1 MIDELE
7 GGSAEIGSDTP
18 STPYS
23 TAAPDDQSPLFQQ
36 RTPTLSGAG
45 TSTTLPDPAP
55 KAAASGAFL
64 CLLASLF
71 ILGVVCVVAA
81 RVVYVRYGRRLLW
94 KKDRVPEVDFYL
106 KDLAV

>member
-7 GGSAEIGSDTP
+7 GGGAEIGSDTP
-18 STPYS
+18 STRYP
-23 TAAPDDQSPLFQQ
+23 TAAPADQSPLFQQ
-36 RTPTLSGAG
+36 RTPTISALE
-45 TSTTLPDPAP
+45 TSTPPDPAP